1 MPRKG
6 KRSQAAKTRWL
17 KVALPDCEND
27 TQDGVKNCDLL
38 QPSVHDSQ
46 HPLNTSDCVQA
57 SHSQNDSKYHTFS
70 RNKQCTCNSV
80 IFLSFLNENEN
91 ITTADLDNV
100 LDKGNSIYCEQRKSF
115 PNNPFLAV
123 DELPDIVTARTNVY
137 NVNKELQSRFGSF
150 KDPVPEAAD
159 NYLDLT
165 AGLSCL
171 LSEVQYALLIMSN
184 LCIAVF
190 RTSHGKYGFF
200 DPHSRASTG
209 MPVPPGANVCGTA
222 IMLTFTNLQ
231 AMIETLDKCF
241 QILGVPSSETYQLQ
255 PIEFD
260 PLNTSSQQNSM
271 QGLQNNNNQGVTP
284 LCGEENTDDY
294 SDGEELVQKTKRLK
308 TEAGC
313 NIESQATFNEDKSNV
328 SDIEALIQ
336 VLLGCLPSNT
346 STHDGMNNISKTACT
361 TDDKPSNSSNDV
373 RTSSD
378 KRNLLKLNKSRR
390 QKFLRLLKCQ
400 NEQNTKEKQISKENS
415 KTRKKLY
422 SKLLY
427 HTNPIVRKRKKDHIA
442 YLYKNVS
449 EFREKYKQRALK
461 RYQNKAEVRQK
472 QRQYITEKY
481 RNNLKF
487 RNKQKDFI
495 VEHYK
500 NNHDFKK
507 KQKSYI
513 TAHYRNSLD
522 FRHKQKKYTADRYH
536 TIPDFRQRLKQR
548 ITESY
553 QSCQEFREKQKQF
566 AKTRYIQSA
575 DVRQK
580 QRLYIVDSYRNNLAF
595 CKRQKLYMTQRYA
608 QDKEFQN
615 RHKELMRKIML
626 NKYRNNQAF
635 RIKQKCALQIQKKYK
650 YIFAKP
656 THASDDRPA
665 LQRTENQRLIKL
677 AISAFK
683 ANVKSGPTF
692 ICTVC
697 HKALFP
703 NQVKSCNRSK
713 YTKNVHVIAECLTG
727 KYVHTCTNCKEHC
740 TVPDERRKEWICYTC
755 HNYVKAG
762 KMPPLAVANNLQL
775 ADIPEDLSNLNI
787 LERHLIAKCIPFAK
801 IVPLPKGRQHSIR
814 GNVVC
819 VPSEVQETVDTL
831 PRIRSQSQVLRV
843 KLKRRLCY
851 KGHQL
856 FQSVIWSKLM
866 QALHKLKQIH
876 PQYQDI
882 SIRDEPEVC
891 DPTLADEVS
900 DDDDQEAAQP
910 NVSQTA
916 SRETSALSN
925 EQNITENEDTNTD
938 QTTNTTVET
947 EVQNDDEHEGDLP
960 NGGLALESC
969 LQPPNVAED
978 ILSFTEGIYCV
989 APAERSSPVG
999 FFKTPHLEAMAFPV
1013 QFPTGQNTLDSQ
1025 RPIKLTPSQYF
1036 KSRMFSVDDRFAK
1049 DINYLFFAQFVTE
1062 INLATSSMTIQLRK
1076 GKPFTRDGRRIT
1088 SRMLRDKEEV
1098 EKLIKN
1104 RDAIRFMQPLRGTP
1118 AYWEK
1123 TTKDLFAMIRQ
1134 LGNPTW
1140 FLTVSAAELRWPEII
1155 QAIKCQQGEEVNFEA
1170 LNWTEKTDILRS
1182 NPVTTMRMFE
1192 KRVEALFR
1200 DLILS
1205 PAQILGRVIDFFF
1218 RVEYQNRGSPH
1229 IHCLLWVDGA
1239 PVFDKDDDKTVCN
1252 FISRYSTAQLPNP
1265 TTQPELYK
1273 TVKEVQTHS
1282 RNHPKT
1288 CFKYPGADCRFGFPK
1303 PPSDQTMITR
1313 PDENSE
1319 DSLEVEKAKAKLR
1332 PLSALLK
1339 EPESET
1345 LTFAQ
1350 LLATCNLTLTEYK
1363 RCLHLMKTSSTVILK
1378 RDPKDCW
1385 VNAYNPHILQAFDSN
1400 MDISFILN
1408 AYSVIM
1414 YLTSYITKQ
1423 EHGLS
1428 EYLKTVIENSSSN
1441 STNQADDMKEVMQA
1455 YSKKREISAQECVTR
1470 LCGLPMKNSSRGI
1483 VFIPTDDNAVKM
1495 SRPISQLE
1503 DMTSESE
1510 NVWMRSLAD
1519 KYKCRPETPEFENM
1533 CMADFAATCRL
1544 VYGQQR
1550 KAKDVLPLL
1559 NGMGFVKR
1567 RTKDKPAIIRFY
1579 RPSESKNP
1587 EQFFQTQLKLYL
1599 PYRSED
1605 DLKRPHFPTYQSFYH
1620 SGYVHLRDSEHA
1632 ESVQAIVRRNQEK
1645 YEKNSKNIE
1654 QAIEDYE
1661 QHRDSIDE
1669 WCNLAPESELVRLQ
1683 CVSELRRDEHIDEN
1697 EQENVPDY
1705 RRQADS
1711 STEIRAIR
1719 EAPLI
1724 DHSTQRQM
1732 YRSLNQQQ
1740 ACVFYAVRE
1749 WCIKR
1754 VCGLNPQQFLYY
1766 INGGAGTGKSHLI
1779 KSIHAQASNILRRAP
1794 RNAEEHDVSGPSVLL
1809 TSFTGTAAFQISGTT
1824 LHSLLRLP
1832 RILKPPIQGLG
1843 NLLDEVRAEL
1853 LNAEIIII
1861 DEVSMVSKVLFA
1873 YVDARLKQIKGSQK
1887 PFGGLSVLAVGDFYQ
1902 LPPVRQSKP
1911 LCVPEQLQVDLW
1923 NEHFQ
1928 MVTLTEIMRQKNDV
1942 AFAEMLNRIRVKDKS
1957 DELLEEDRALLT
1969 QAITQPALCPIDA
1982 LHIFATNKQVHDHNS
1997 ATLSKLHANIITLS
2011 ADDYKKD

>member
-1 MPRKG
+1 
-6 KRSQAAKTRWL
+6 
-17 KVALPDCEND
+17 
-27 TQDGVKNCDLL
+27 
-38 QPSVHDSQ
+38 
-46 HPLNTSDCVQA
+46 
-57 SHSQNDSKYHTFS
+57 
-70 RNKQCTCNSV
+70 
-80 IFLSFLNENEN
+80 
-91 ITTADLDNV
+91 
-100 LDKGNSIYCEQRKSF
+100 
-115 PNNPFLAV
+115 
-123 DELPDIVTARTNVY
+123 
-137 NVNKELQSRFGSF
+137 
-150 KDPVPEAAD
+150 
-159 NYLDLT
+159 
-165 AGLSCL
+165 
-171 LSEVQYALLIMSN
+171 
-184 LCIAVF
+184 
-190 RTSHGKYGFF
+190 
-200 DPHSRASTG
+200 
-209 MPVPPGANVCGTA
+209 
-222 IMLTFTNLQ
+222 
-231 AMIETLDKCF
+231 
-241 QILGVPSSETYQLQ
+241 
-255 PIEFD
+255 
-260 PLNTSSQQNSM
+260 
-271 QGLQNNNNQGVTP
+271 
-284 LCGEENTDDY
+284 
-294 SDGEELVQKTKRLK
+294 
-308 TEAGC
+308 
-313 NIESQATFNEDKSNV
+313 
-328 SDIEALIQ
+328 
-336 VLLGCLPSNT
+336 
-346 STHDGMNNISKTACT
+346 
-361 TDDKPSNSSNDV
+361 
-373 RTSSD
+373 
-378 KRNLLKLNKSRR
+378 
-390 QKFLRLLKCQ
+390 
-400 NEQNTKEKQISKENS
+400 
-415 KTRKKLY
+415 
-422 SKLLY
+422 
-427 HTNPIVRKRKKDHIA
+427 
-442 YLYKNVS
+442 
-449 EFREKYKQRALK
+449 
-461 RYQNKAEVRQK
+461 
-472 QRQYITEKY
+472 
-481 RNNLKF
+481 
-487 RNKQKDFI
+487 
-495 VEHYK
+495 
-500 NNHDFKK
+500 
-507 KQKSYI
+507 
-513 TAHYRNSLD
+513 
-522 FRHKQKKYTADRYH
+522 
-536 TIPDFRQRLKQR
+536 
-548 ITESY
+548 
-553 QSCQEFREKQKQF
+553 
-566 AKTRYIQSA
+566 
-575 DVRQK
+575 
-580 QRLYIVDSYRNNLAF
+580 
-595 CKRQKLYMTQRYA
+595 
-608 QDKEFQN
+608 
-615 RHKELMRKIML
+615 
-626 NKYRNNQAF
+626 
-635 RIKQKCALQIQKKYK
+635 
-650 YIFAKP
+650 
-656 THASDDRPA
+656 
-665 LQRTENQRLIKL
+665 
-677 AISAFK
+677 
-683 ANVKSGPTF
+683 
-692 ICTVC
+692 
-697 HKALFP
+697 
-703 NQVKSCNRSK
+703 
-713 YTKNVHVIAECLTG
+713 
-727 KYVHTCTNCKEHC
+727 
-740 TVPDERRKEWICYTC
+740 
-755 HNYVKAG
+755 
-762 KMPPLAVANNLQL
+762 MPPLAVANNLQL
-775 ADIPEDLSNLNI
+775 ADIPEDLCNLNI

-856 FQSVIWSKLM
+856 FQSVTWSKLM
-866 QALHKLKQIH
+866 KALHKLKQIH

-891 DPTLADEVS
+891 DPTLVDEVS
-900 DDDDQEAAQP
+900 DDDQESAQP
-910 NVSQTA
+910 HVSQKTLC
-916 SRETSALSN
+916 ETNAFSN
-925 EQNITENEDTNTD
+925 EQNVPETEHVNTD
-938 QTTNTTVET
+938 QTTNDTIET
-947 EVQNDDEHEGDLP
+947 QAQVDNDEQEGDLP

-978 ILSFTEGIYCV
+978 ILSFTEGIYSV
-989 APAERSSPVG
+989 APAERNSPVG
-999 FFKTPHLEAMAFPV
+999 FFKTPHLEAISFPV

-1140 FLTVSAAELRWPEII
+1140 FLTVSAAEMRWPEVI
-1155 QAIKCQQGEEVNFEA
+1155 QAIKRQQGEEVNFEA

-1205 PAQILGRVIDFFF
+1205 AAQILGRVIDFFF

-1239 PVFDKDDDKTVCN
+1239 PVFDKDDDQTVCS
-1252 FISRYSTAQLPNP
+1252 FISKYISAQLPNP

-1282 RNHPKT
+1282 RNHPKA

-1332 PLSALLK
+1332 PLNALLK

-1350 LLATCNLTLTEYK
+1350 LLAKCSLTLTEYK

-1385 VNAYNPHILQAFDSN
+1385 VNAYNPHVLQAFDSN
-1400 MDISFILN
+1400 MDLSFILN

-1470 LCGLPMKNSSRGI
+1470 LCGLPMKKSSRGI
-1483 VFIPTDDNAVKM
+1483 VFVPTDDNAVKM

-1510 NVWMRSLAD
+1510 EVWMRSLAD
-1519 KYKCRPETPEFENM
+1519 KYKCRPETTEFENM

-1544 VYGQQR
+1544 VYGQER
-1550 KAKDVLPLL
+1550 KAKGVLPLL

-1567 RTKDKPAIIRFY
+1567 RNKDKPAVIRFY
-1579 RPSESKNP
+1579 RPSEKKNP

-1605 DLKRPHFPTYQSFYH
+1605 DLKRPHLPTYQSFYH
-1620 SGYVHLRDSEHA
+1620 SGYVHLRGSEYA
-1632 ESVQAIVRRNQEK
+1632 ESVQAIVRQNQDK
-1645 YEKNSKNIE
+1645 YEKNSKNVE
-1654 QAIEDYE
+1654 QAIEEYE
-1661 QHRDSIDE
+1661 QNRDSIDE

-1683 CVSELRRDEHIDEN
+1683 CVSELQRDEHIDEN
-1697 EQENVPDY
+1697 EQENVPEY
-1705 RRQADS
+1705 SRQANS

-1724 DHSTQRQM
+1724 DHSAQRQM
-1732 YRSLNQQQ
+1732 YQSLNQQQ
-1740 ACVFYAVRE
+1740 ACVFFAVRD

-1754 VCGLNPQQFLYY
+1754 VNGFNPQQFLYY
-1766 INGGAGTGKSHLI
+1766 VNGGAGTGKSHLI
-1779 KSIHAQASNILRRAP
+1779 KSIHAQASNILRRSP

-1861 DEVSMVSKVLFA
+1861 DEVSMVSKVLFS

-1887 PFGGLSVLAVGDFYQ
+1887 PFGGMSVLAVGDFYQ

-1911 LCVPEQLQVDLW
+1911 LCVPEQLQADLW

-1928 MVTLTEIMRQKNDV
+1928 MVTLTEIMRQKDDV

-1957 DELLEEDRALLT
+1957 EELSQEDRALLT
-1969 QAITQPALCPIDA
+1969 QAVTQPALCPIDA
-1982 LHIFATNKQVHDHNS
+1982 LHIFATNKQVNDHNS
-1997 ATLSKLHANIITLS
+1997 STLSKLHANIIALP
-2011 ADDYKKD
+2011 AHDYKKDLTTGRMTRQDQPMKGNSNDLLDTISVAEGARLMLTRNIDIRKGLVNGAFGELVSAIASDRDQHVMKLALKMDNSSRVNAEQPDNVVYLERVEENLKQKGMIRRQFPVKLAYACTIHKVQGMTTQKAVVSLKRVFESGMSYVAISRVTSLSGLHLLDFDESKIYANQEITAGLDKMKTMDFTQLMPLLHLQDHVDRSNTMTVVHHNSEGLPAHIGDIKSHHEFRLADILCLTETHLQGTSVGHSILLEGYNMFYRNRHQSYTNFPQLAKKGGGGVAVYVRDNIQVTEKRYLHNVTDLEFVALKVETPVSALIVAVYRPPDYNVTPFLRNLNSLLDSLEILDTHPIIICGDFNENALSDTNGPILQLLQTRKYAQLITNATTDKNTLLDLIFISQPERCLHSGVMKTYYSYHDPVYCIFS